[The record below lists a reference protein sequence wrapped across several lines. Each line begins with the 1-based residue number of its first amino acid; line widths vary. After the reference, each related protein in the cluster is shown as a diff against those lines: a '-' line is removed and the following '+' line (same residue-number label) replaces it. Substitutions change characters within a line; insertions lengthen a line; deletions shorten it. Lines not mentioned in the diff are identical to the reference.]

1 MIVKKKNLIIVCILL
16 SISVIISC
24 IAISTY
30 TRKRKE
36 EREKQELIDRF
47 NRAVDREYE
56 NLKREYNSIVE
67 VIKDYDYSDSFRWK
81 YVIKLSDLLDDY
93 EYKRVYSDYGLSSV
107 IMRIRDNKEKDLA
120 SLKTKA
126 QMTILYGDDE

>member
-16 SISVIISC
+16 SISVIISY

>member
-16 SISVIISC
+16 SISVIISY

-47 NRAVDREYE
+47 NRAVDREYK

-67 VIKDYDYSDSFRWK
+67 VIKDYDYSDSFRYK